1 MFLKKFVGC
10 LEGLRYVW
18 NLLKLEAYVTL
29 RKAKNVLNKFCW
41 LPEGLTLRNRK
52 CWNRQESFWKLAK
65 YHRWISMKYLAKKF
79 QYYRQSKLV
88 PWDAQNAWGSWM
100 PEGLGANTKK
110 NRKLPGTWQNSF
122 WTTIGKIGLKL
133 KIGGFWT
140 RTIFCNYTKKC
151 WNVTFENCP
160 KWPKWIENCSGV
172 DPEGPDTKK
181 NRK

>member
-1 MFLKKFVGC
+1 
-10 LEGLRYVW
+10 
-18 NLLKLEAYVTL
+18 
-29 RKAKNVLNKFCW
+29 
-41 LPEGLTLRNRK
+41 
-52 CWNRQESFWKLAK
+52 
-65 YHRWISMKYLAKKF
+65 MKYLAKKF

-133 KIGGFWT
+133 TIGGFWT

-172 DPEGPDTKK
+172 DLVVETKFEWLK
-181 NRK
+181 YLNTGFGKSFGNRTFWLLECSRYVRKSSFEIWLKVEFD